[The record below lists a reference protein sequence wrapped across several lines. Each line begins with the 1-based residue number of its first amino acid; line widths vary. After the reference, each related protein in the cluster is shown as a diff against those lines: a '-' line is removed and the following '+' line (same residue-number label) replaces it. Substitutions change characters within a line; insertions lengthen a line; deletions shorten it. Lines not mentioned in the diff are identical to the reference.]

1 MKRCPCTKETKR
13 ERCTCKDYQKA
24 ADERRSIFNEAL
36 YHCECE
42 VGKTFD
48 QCDNKLHI
56 QALDYR
62 AATFEAMGEL
72 DRARRDAD
80 WMLEIAPRL
89 PDV

>member
-1 MKRCPCTKETKR
+1 MKRCPCTKEMKR
-13 ERCTCKDYQKA
+13 ERCTCKDYEKA
-24 ADERRSIFNEAL
+24 AAEGRSIFNEAL
-36 YHCECE
+36 HNCKCE

-80 WMLEIAPRL
+80 WMLELAPRL